1 MGQYENYMKEYR
13 LARLSVQMV
22 DAKLVKLHIEKL
34 VEEDIK
40 ETNTNFQFFYR
51 TGKSDK
57 GVKGLMLVDIEVTNP
72 QNNENLIEAQVAY
85 EGLFVSNDTSL
96 KEEELE
102 AFTKEQVIPQLL
114 PYCRSIIAM
123 VSAQLGGKPLELP
136 TMDVIES
143 IIQNQRDR
151 EKSDD

>member
-85 EGLFVSNDTSL
+85 EGLFVSNDTSM

-102 AFTKEQVIPQLL
+102 AFTKEQVIQ
-114 PYCRSIIAM
+114 YYRYGECSI
-123 VSAQLGGKPLELP
+123 
-136 TMDVIES
+136 
-143 IIQNQRDR
+143 RR
-151 EKSDD
+151 